1 MMALS
6 PNVQSAL
13 EIDRLQFSWPGSSKA
28 LLQVPELKIAQGE
41 HLFIEG
47 PSGSGKSTLLN
58 LLSGILLPQQGSIRL
73 LGQDLAEMK
82 NAQRD
87 RFRADHLGIIF
98 QQFNLLTYLTPIEN
112 ILLSLQ
118 ASPQKAAKV
127 ENASRE
133 AQALLAQ
140 LGLSS
145 VQNNSHSL
153 SVGQQ
158 QRVAA
163 ARALIGKPEIILADE
178 PTSALDSDHRHRF
191 IEQLFQTA
199 ASANASIIFVSH
211 DHSLKSHFEHSF
223 RLTPAAEGNDGI

>member
-1 MMALS
+1 MTTTSS
-6 PNVQSAL
+6 PLQPAL
-13 EIDRLQFSWPGSSKA
+13 EIENLQFSWPGSRQV
-28 LLQVPELKIAQGE
+28 LLQIPELKLAQGE

-58 LLSGILLPQQGSIRL
+58 LLSGILLPQRGSIRL
-73 LGQDLAEMK
+73 LGQNLAEMK
-82 NAQRD
+82 SAKRD

-98 QQFNLLTYLTPIEN
+98 QQFNLLTYLTPVEN

-118 ASPQKAAKV
+118 ASPQKSARV

-211 DHSLKSHFEHSF
+211 DHSLKSHFGQHF
-223 RLTPAAEGNDGI
+223 RLTSDTQENDGL